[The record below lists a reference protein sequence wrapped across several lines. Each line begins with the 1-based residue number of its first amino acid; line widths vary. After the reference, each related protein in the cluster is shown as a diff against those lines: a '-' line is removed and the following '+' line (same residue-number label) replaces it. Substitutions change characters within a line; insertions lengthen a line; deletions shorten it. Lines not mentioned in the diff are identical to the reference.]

1 MRTPRACHP
10 SPLRSKLRW
19 LTAGTG
25 LAAAVYGAYVGT
37 AWSRY
42 GRARQPAADEVDPLL
57 DRFMPEYEVVERHH
71 VRVAAPPGITLAAAS
86 EMNLLESRMVGA
98 IFRGRAMILGGRPDD
113 STQPHG
119 LLALVQSLGWTV
131 LLEVPDHELV
141 LGCATKPW
149 EPSPT
154 FRGLPPEA
162 FAAFAEPGYVK
173 IAWTLRADSDGPRAS
188 IFRSETRAI
197 ATDRSARARFRL
209 YWSCLSPGI
218 ILIRRLMLKPLK
230 AEAERRA
237 AAMNTART

>member
-1 MRTPRACHP
+1 MGTRRPCDHSA
-10 SPLRSKLRW
+10 LRSGLRW
-19 LTAGTG
+19 LTAGAG

-42 GRARQPAADEVDPLL
+42 GRARRPAADAVDPLL

-98 IFRGRAMILGGRPDD
+98 IFRGRALILGGRPDD
-113 STQPHG
+113 STRPHG

-131 LLEVPDHELV
+131 LLEVPDHEVV
-141 LGCATKPW
+141 LGCVTKPW

-162 FAAFAEPGYVK
+162 FVAFAEPGYVK
-173 IAWTLRADSDGPRAS
+173 IAWTLRVDPDGPAAS

-218 ILIRRLMLKPLK
+218 ILIRRLMLEPLK

-237 AAMNTART
+237 AALNTART